1 MYEPDRRD
9 SAASGPVRGHGQDDT
24 PFTHRGFGDADVVLD
39 LPVPGRPAL
48 LQIES
53 APGRHVRLWRVDRPG
68 GPVEEC
74 VYDGPRE
81 GSDGSVL
88 ISDQGRR
95 AVRAV
100 RVRCSGAWSL
110 QLKHPDVAREFE
122 RSAEGFGSEVVCYTG
137 PLGVAR
143 LTGAR
148 SAGPV
153 EVRMV
158 GAPVGTGTGG
168 WRGIDTRREQPW
180 QSEEFELAGPRLLV
194 VTAGGAWSLDVD
206 PTPPIRPDLPEGTF
220 VLHGVGDLAAIVPI
234 THPSEVSALEAVWVS
249 GAEFTLVCGEPGIAG
264 APLHR
269 LGPDRPCL
277 RIRPGVRVRGGMPI
291 QIFGRG
297 SEWEIRTTTPTEN
310 PSGTGLGVADYDAAD
325 VAGFRVLPTPVTF
338 GPDER
343 SWDMGVATV
352 RWRLPVYLP
361 EREADPGPEPES
373 PQAGQASDTSNPP
386 RPRHTWPRR
395 LLDRL
400 RRRPP
405 SGD

>member
-1 MYEPDRRD
+1 MYEPGRRN
-9 SAASGPVRGHGQDDT
+9 SAAFGPVRGHGQDDT

-48 LQIES
+48 LQVES
-53 APGRHVRLWRVDRPG
+53 APGRHVRLWRIDRPG
-68 GPVEEC
+68 GPAEEC

-81 GSDGSVL
+81 GSDGSIL
-88 ISDQGRR
+88 ISDQGLRT
-95 AVRAV
+95 V

-110 QLKHPDVAREFE
+110 QLKEPDAAREFE
-122 RSAEGFGSEVVCYTG
+122 RSVEGFGSEVVCYTG

-143 LTGAR
+143 LTGDR
-148 SAGPV
+148 SGGQV

-158 GAPVGTGTGG
+158 PPREGADTGG
-168 WRGIDTRREQPW
+168 WRGIDERREQVW
-180 QSEEFELAGPRLLV
+180 QAPEFEVAGPRLLV

-234 THPSEVSALEAVWVS
+234 THPSEVSVLEAVWVS
-249 GAEFTLVCGEPGIAG
+249 GGEFTLVCGEPRIAG

-297 SEWEIRTTTPTEN
+297 SEWEIRTTTPTDT

-325 VAGFRVLPTPVTF
+325 VAGFRVLPTPVTY

-343 SWDMGVATV
+343 SWKLGVATV
-352 RWRLPVYLP
+352 RWRQAVYLP
-361 EREADPGPEPES
+361 EREADPEPDPES
-373 PQAGQASDTSNPP
+373 QHAGKAADTSNPP
-386 RPRHTWPRR
+386 RPRRSWPGR

-400 RRRPP
+400 RLRPP